1 MIAKLNLL
9 PWREEQKRRHKT
21 RFFSLLAG
29 ASVCA
34 LLGVWLAGSLL
45 IRQQEIQLSRNN
57 QLKQEI
63 TVLEQRLSLLP
74 ELDRQRDA
82 LIQRLDV
89 ITNIQKGRNHI
100 TRLLSLLPGVV
111 PQGVYLDDISMKGS
125 HVRLNGVGDSN
136 GRLAT
141 LLSNGEQSEWI
152 SNVSMH
158 SIVVTKDKP
167 REQTQFKASFSLLS
181 PESVVAKGSQHQGG
195 DGDE

>member
-9 PWREEQKRRHKT
+9 PWREENKKRHKT
-21 RFFSLLAG
+21 RFFSLLFG
-29 ASVCA
+29 ASVFA
-34 LLGVWLAGSLL
+34 LFGLWLVASMLT
-45 IRQQEIQLSRNN
+45 RQQDIQLSRNS

-63 TVLEQRLSLLP
+63 VMLEQRLALLP
-74 ELDRQRDA
+74 ELDKQRDA

-89 ITNIQKGRNHI
+89 ITDIQKGRNHI
-100 TRLLSLLPGVV
+100 TRLLSLLPSVV

-125 HVRLNGVGDSN
+125 HVRLNGAGDSN

-152 SNVSMH
+152 RNVSMH

-181 PESVVAKGSQHQGG
+181 PESVVANGSQNQGG
-195 DGDE
+195 GDE